1 MLKKIRKFVILLLS
15 LLVIVLSI
23 LVPYTRYMTQQIRSE
38 SSQHLE
44 ELFTQV
50 NRVFQDVVSRTWK
63 CLDGWKEYVLANC
76 SDPEGRRRL
85 AEYME
90 RQQQAWEFRDF
101 YFLDKDGNYLTLS
114 GENGYF
120 DLGDDL
126 FSLMNDGE
134 NIVIN
139 STLST
144 GSPVFL
150 FAIPVPET
158 GIGDFS
164 FRAIAVSYSQN
175 RLVNLLKIDSS
186 EYETECYIISSNGTI
201 AMSSRRNDQEA
212 IYNYFAWLEG
222 HASFRY
228 GSLDTLRSDI
238 KAGKTG
244 VAEIGADGTDYYLS
258 YLPVGLEDWTMIGVV
273 ARDLVNDNMNSLQR
287 VTMVVMAMLFFAL
300 SLLVILS
307 LVRKNQM
314 VIHSKDIELR
324 YRDQL
329 FGLLSTN
336 VDDVFVMFG
345 AGGRGA
351 EYVSP
356 NVERLLGIPEEA
368 VRKDVSVLG
377 ERRDQ
382 ENTVMAGFD
391 QIPIG
396 DSRRTD
402 DYRINRQT
410 GERRWYCTTV
420 YHEVLEGSEKYIMV
434 LSDRTDEKKNDE
446 RLLQALDVAQNAN
459 AAKSSFLSSMSHD
472 IRTPLNGI
480 IGMTA
485 IARASMEDRGRVEDC
500 LDKIAFSSRHLLGLI
515 NDILDMSKIE
525 SGKVT
530 LNCESFSIGEL
541 AEGVVE
547 IIRPQAAAKS
557 QVLKTEILISNE
569 MVQGDIL
576 RLNQV
581 LLNLLSNAV
590 KYTPKGGH
598 ILFRVEELE
607 KAPANHIGCRF
618 IVKDDGQGMS
628 QEFLETIFD
637 PFTREQTA
645 EAAQTQGTGLG
656 MSICKGIVDL
666 LGGII
671 RVESEPGEG
680 STFTVELSLR
690 TASGTVSAC
699 EQHSPEDATFD
710 YSGKRFLIAEDND
723 LNAEIICELLS
734 MNGADTVLTRNGQE
748 AYQTFSQSE
757 TGTFD
762 AVLMDVQMPI
772 MNGYE
777 SARAIRGLDRPDA
790 GSIPIIAM
798 TADAF
803 AEDIEQAKRAG
814 MDAHVAKPLE
824 MEVLSGTLREVF
836 WDTPEAG

>member
-1 MLKKIRKFVILLLS
+1 MLQKIRRIVILFLS
-15 LLVIVLSI
+15 LFIIVLSI
-23 LVPYTRYMTQQIRSE
+23 LIPYTQYMTQQIRSE
-38 SSQHLE
+38 SSRHLE

-63 CLDGWKEYVLANC
+63 CLDSWKEYALEHC
-76 SDPEGRRRL
+76 GDESSLEQL
-85 AEYME
+85 AEYMD
-90 RQQQAWEFRDF
+90 RQRESWEFHDF

-114 GENGYF
+114 GETGYF
-120 DLGDDL
+120 DLGGSL
-126 FSLMNDGE
+126 FRLMNDGD

-158 GIGDFS
+158 VSGDFT

-186 EYETECYIISSNGTI
+186 DYDTDCYILSTNGTV
-201 AMSSRRNDQEA
+201 AMSSRGKEQEP
-212 IYNYFAWLEG
+212 IFNYFAWLKE
-222 HASFRY
+222 HANFRY
-228 GSLDTLRSDI
+228 GTLDSLMSDV
-238 KAGKTG
+238 KAGETG
-244 VAEIGADGTDYYLS
+244 VAEFQADGTDYYLS
-258 YLPVGLEDWTMIGVV
+258 YLPVGLENWTMVGVV

-287 VTMVVMAMLFFAL
+287 VTMVVMAMLFFAM
-300 SLLVILS
+300 SLLVIII
-307 LVRKNQM
+307 LVRRNQM

-336 VDDVFVMFG
+336 VDDVFVMFS
-345 AGGRGA
+345 AGSRAA

-356 NVERLLGIPEEA
+356 NVDRLLGIPEET
-368 VRKDVSVLG
+368 VLKDVTVL
-377 ERRDQ
+377 E
-382 ENTVMAGFD
+382 ENENPETSVMAQLD
-391 QIPIG
+391 RIAIG
-396 DSRRTD
+396 ESLRSDG
-402 DYRINRQT
+402 YRINRRT
-410 GERRWYCTTV
+410 GEWRWYYTTV
-420 YHEVLEGSEKYIMV
+420 YHEVLEGIEKYIMV

-485 IARASMEDRGRVEDC
+485 IARACIESRERVEDC
-500 LDKIAFSSRHLLGLI
+500 LNKIAFSSRHLLGLI

-530 LNCESFSIGEL
+530 LNSESFSIEEL
-541 AEGVVE
+541 VDGVVQ
-547 IIRPQAAAKS
+547 IIRPQAVAKE
-557 QVLKTEILISNE
+557 QDLKTEIAIQNGN
-569 MVQGDIL
+569 VQGDML

-590 KYTPKGGH
+590 KYTQSGGH
-598 ILFRVEELE
+598 ILFRVEELG
-607 KAPANHIGCRF
+607 KAPANHIGYRF

-628 QEFLETIFD
+628 QEFLNTIFE
-637 PFTREQTA
+637 PFSRERTA
-645 EAAQTQGTGLG
+645 VVAKTQGTGLG

-666 LGGII
+666 LGGVI
-671 RVESEPGEG
+671 RVESRPGEG

-690 TASGTVSAC
+690 TAEGRVSMC
-699 EQHSPEDATFD
+699 EENSRKKAAFD
-710 YSGKRFLIAEDND
+710 YTGKTFLIAEDND
-723 LNAEIICELLS
+723 LNAEIICELLA
-734 MNGADTVLTRNGQE
+734 MNGANTVLTRNGKE
-748 AYQTFSQSE
+748 AFTHFAESE
-757 TGTFD
+757 IGFFD
-762 AVLMDVQMPI
+762 AVLMDVQMPV

-777 SARAIRGLDRPDA
+777 SAKAIRALDRPDA
-790 GSIPIIAM
+790 GTVPIIAM

-803 AEDIEQAKRAG
+803 AEDIEQAKMAG
-814 MDAHVAKPLE
+814 MNAHVAKPID
-824 MEVLSGTLREVF
+824 MEVLSMALEETAWKES
-836 WDTPEAG
+836 

>member
-1 MLKKIRKFVILLLS
+1 MLRKLRKAVILLLS

-23 LVPYTRYMTQQIRSE
+23 LIPYTQYMTRQIRSE

-44 ELFTQV
+44 ELFIQV

-63 CLDGWKEYVLANC
+63 CLDGWKEYVLERCNDAN
-76 SDPEGRRRL
+76 GREEL

-90 RQQQAWEFRDF
+90 RQKGLWEFHDF
-101 YFLDKDGNYLTLS
+101 YFLDKNGNYLTLS
-114 GENGYF
+114 GETGYF
-120 DLGDDL
+120 DLGDSL
-126 FSLMNDGE
+126 FRLMNHGDD
-134 NIVIN
+134 IVIN

-158 GIGDFS
+158 VNGDFT

-186 EYETECYIISSNGTI
+186 DYDADCYIISPNGTI
-201 AMSSRRNDQEA
+201 AMSSQRNSPES
-212 IYNYFAWLEG
+212 IFNYFAWLAD
-222 HASFRY
+222 HAKFRY
-228 GSLDTLRSDI
+228 GTLDSLRSEI

-244 VAEIGADGTDYYLS
+244 VAEIHADGTDYYLS
-258 YLPVGLEDWTMIGVV
+258 YLPVGLENWTMIGVV
-273 ARDLVNDNMNSLQR
+273 SRDLVNDNMNSLQR
-287 VTMVVMAMLFFAL
+287 VTMAVMAMLFFAL
-300 SLLVILS
+300 SLLVILV
-307 LVRKNQM
+307 LVRRNQM

-336 VDDVFVMFG
+336 VDDVFVMFS
-345 AGGRGA
+345 AGSSAA

-368 VRKDVSVLG
+368 VLKDVAVL
-377 ERRDQ
+377 EEKQ
-382 ENTVMAGFD
+382 EQETSVMAELD
-391 QIPIG
+391 RIAIG
-396 DSRRTD
+396 DSLRSD
-402 DYRINRQT
+402 GYRINRRT
-410 GERRWYCTTV
+410 GEWRWYCTTV
-420 YHEVLEGSEKYIMV
+420 YHEVLEGIEKYIMV

-485 IARASMEDRGRVEDC
+485 IAKASIESRERVEDC
-500 LDKIAFSSRHLLGLI
+500 LNKIAFSSRHLLGLI

-530 LNCESFSIGEL
+530 LNYESFSIEEL
-541 AEGVVE
+541 VDGVVE
-547 IIRPQAAAKS
+547 IIRPQAAAKE
-557 QVLKTEILISNE
+557 QELKTEIAVQNGT
-569 MVQGDIL
+569 VQGDIL

-590 KYTPKGGH
+590 KYTQNGGH

-607 KAPANHIGCRF
+607 KAPANHNGYRF
-618 IVKDDGQGMS
+618 IVRDDGQGMS
-628 QEFLETIFD
+628 QEFLNTIFE
-637 PFTREQTA
+637 PFSREKTSA
-645 EAAQTQGTGLG
+645 VEKTQGTGLG

-666 LGGII
+666 MGGII
-671 RVESEPGEG
+671 RVESRPGEG

-690 TASGTVSAC
+690 IAEGAVWAC
-699 EQHSPEDATFD
+699 EENSHRNAAFD

-723 LNAEIICELLS
+723 LNAEIICELLA
-734 MNGADTVLTRNGQE
+734 MNGAGTVLAKNGEE
-748 AYQTFSQSE
+748 AFRKFSQSE
-757 TGTFD
+757 IGTFD
-762 AVLMDVQMPI
+762 AVLMDVQMPV

-777 SARAIRGLDRPDA
+777 STKAIRALDRPDA
-790 GSIPIIAM
+790 AAIPIIAM

-803 AEDIEQAKRAG
+803 AEDIEQAKKAG
-814 MDAHVAKPLE
+814 MNAHVAKPVE
-824 MEVLSGTLREVF
+824 MEVLSAALDEVF
-836 WDTPEAG
+836 HDMPAN